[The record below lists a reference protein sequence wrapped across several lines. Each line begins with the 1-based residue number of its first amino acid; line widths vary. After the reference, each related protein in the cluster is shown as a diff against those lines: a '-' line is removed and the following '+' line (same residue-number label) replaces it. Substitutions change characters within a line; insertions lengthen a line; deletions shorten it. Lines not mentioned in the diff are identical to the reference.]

1 MAIHAVFH
9 TLWWAIVGFA
19 VVLAI
24 TEATKPFA
32 SRYRPDYLGRCQPA
46 LSGPN
51 SKAYLTFK
59 QSVDCDPKAK
69 DTDFVK
75 DGRWGAAGELGMHIS
90 AVQHHPACGS
100 LHLQHGSSTVAIRQG
115 FVGGN
120 RW

>member
-32 SRYRPDYLGRCQPA
+32 SRYRPDYLNRCQPTLA
-46 LSGPN
+46 TGPN
-51 SKAYLTFK
+51 SKPYLTFK

-69 DTDFVK
+69 ETDFVK
-75 DGRWGAAGELGMHIS
+75 DGRWGAAAELGVHTPEAPS
-90 AVQHHPACGS
+90 HLACGCVY
-100 LHLQHGSSTVAIRQG
+100 LQLSARANPVAARQP
-115 FVGGN
+115 V
-120 RW
+120 